1 MFDRRM
7 RASYAPYVTS
17 GCCPS
22 STSRCI
28 LRSRDATLL
37 CEFVIDMQSKSDT
50 ISNLKVIRYSVCGT
64 AIFDDGSPMAP
75 QLISRSRTASFEP
88 CHCMCIGYFKAEEA
102 SEACVLSKIGCCMVN
117 LNQREEAHK
126 RIWHGVNVNPANDSL
141 WGGLFLQFA
150 IKYQSKCF
158 FFFFG
163 LTLPGSG
170 DLRVVLVE
178 LLQVLERRAHPGRLL
193 LGRRRRLA
201 HEHRHHGRLDGQ
213 TRKGRKGVSLP
224 LNENK
229 LEVCRQK
236 RFARSHCSKS
246 Y

>member
-1 MFDRRM
+1 MFRKPRIANGSQEETTAVIAYLILLARDPFCFQKVPRMFDRRM

-126 RIWHGVNVNPANDSL
+126 RI
-141 WGGLFLQFA
+141 
-150 IKYQSKCF
+150 
-158 FFFFG
+158 
-163 LTLPGSG
+163 
-170 DLRVVLVE
+170 
-178 LLQVLERRAHPGRLL
+178 
-193 LGRRRRLA
+193 
-201 HEHRHHGRLDGQ
+201 
-213 TRKGRKGVSLP
+213 
-224 LNENK
+224 
-229 LEVCRQK
+229 
-236 RFARSHCSKS
+236 
-246 Y
+246 